1 MARTHT
7 AVSFRWGGTSISAC
21 RRAILKV
28 YKILEIL
35 EIKVMEIKPKAVKI
49 KGLKL
54 RGLTIK
60 VRKHWGRT
68 GAQEDISAPA
78 PPEARRKSR
87 RRPRAR
93 LKPGR

>member
-7 AVSFRWGGTSISAC
+7 AVSFPWGGTSISAC

-35 EIKVMEIKPKAVKI
+35 EIKVLEIKAKALKL

-54 RGLTIK
+54 KVLTTK
-60 VRKHWGRT
+60 ARKQGGPT
-68 GAQEDISAPA
+68 GA
-78 PPEARRKSR
+78 
-87 RRPRAR
+87 
-93 LKPGR
+93 